1 MRELILGMVYRS
13 VVTGDLYFVP
23 SAAPN
28 NGYVRVFRR
37 DGSEAPFD
45 VWSNNLVE
53 ASSSE
58 TVQYWL
64 ERARCD

>member
-1 MRELILGMVYRS
+1 MPELILGMVYRS
-13 VVTGDLYFVP
+13 VVTGDLYSVL

-28 NGYVRVFRR
+28 EGYVRVFRS
-37 DGSEAPFD
+37 DGSEAPFK